1 MRQTFADLR
10 RYEVTVDRPSDQSQ
24 HQPGSTPAIEIM
36 TAKEVA
42 SLLKISV
49 KTVYSYARRNMI
61 PTYWKFQSNIR
72 FEKRQILEWMKEA
85 NQAATP
91 KSRRRVA

>member
-1 MRQTFADLR
+1 MLIRESLR
-10 RYEVTVDRPSDQSQ
+10 NEAHHPPAESQSKMS
-24 HQPGSTPAIEIM
+24 STGEIEIL

-72 FEKRQILEWMKEA
+72 FEKQQILEWMKEA
-85 NQAATP
+85 NQAAP
-91 KSRRRVA
+91 QKPRRRVA

>member
-1 MRQTFADLR
+1 MPTRESLR
-10 RYEVTVDRPSDQSQ
+10 NEAHQSPIESQ
-24 HQPGSTPAIEIM
+24 SRLSSTAAIEIL

-72 FEKRQILEWMKEA
+72 FEKQQILEWMKET
-85 NQAATP
+85 NQATLQKP
-91 KSRRRVA
+91 RRRIA

>member
-1 MRQTFADLR
+1 MNRKS
-10 RYEVTVDRPSDQSQ
+10 EESQ
-24 HQPGSTPAIEIM
+24 CPTCSAPMVEIM

-61 PTYWKFQSNIR
+61 PMYWKFQSNVR
-72 FEKRQILEWMKEA
+72 FEKRQILEWVNET
-85 NQAATP
+85 NQAPSKA
-91 KSRRRVA
+91 SRRRAA

>member
-1 MRQTFADLR
+1 MHKRESLRDETRQPPDESR
-10 RYEVTVDRPSDQSQ
+10 SRPS
-24 HQPGSTPAIEIM
+24 STAAIEIL

-49 KTVYSYARRNMI
+49 KTVYSYARRGMI

-72 FEKRQILEWMKEA
+72 FEKQQILEWMKEA
-85 NQAATP
+85 NQATP
-91 KSRRRVA
+91 SKSRGRAA

>member
-1 MRQTFADLR
+1 MYTGGCLSAKARLPAEESQ
-10 RYEVTVDRPSDQSQ
+10 YQPS
-24 HQPGSTPAIEIM
+24 STPTIEIM

-42 SLLKISV
+42 SFLKISV

-61 PTYWKFQSNIR
+61 PTYWKFQNNIR

-85 NQAATP
+85 KQADP
-91 KSRRRVA
+91 YRSRSRVA

>member
-1 MRQTFADLR
+1 
-10 RYEVTVDRPSDQSQ
+10 
-24 HQPGSTPAIEIM
+24 M

-61 PTYWKFQSNIR
+61 PMYWKFQSNVR
-72 FEKRQILEWMKEA
+72 FEKTQIIEWMKER
-85 NQAATP
+85 NQGLSVKARGRAA
-91 KSRRRVA
+91 

>member
-1 MRQTFADLR
+1 MYSRKCISEKARQ
-10 RYEVTVDRPSDQSQ
+10 PSDELQY
-24 HQPGSTPAIEIM
+24 QPSSTPAIEIM

-42 SLLKISV
+42 SLLKISA

-61 PTYWKFQSNIR
+61 PTYWKFQNNIR

-85 NQAATP
+85 NQADP
-91 KSRRRVA
+91 PRSPRRVA

>member
-1 MRQTFADLR
+1 MAM
-10 RYEVTVDRPSDQSQ
+10 
-24 HQPGSTPAIEIM
+24 EIL

-42 SLLKISV
+42 SVLKISV

-72 FEKRQILEWMKEA
+72 FEKQQILDWMKEN
-85 NQAATP
+85 NQAAP
-91 KSRRRVA
+91 QKPRRRVA